1 MEGVK
6 LKKKY
11 FLYANNVKIEVTKEV
26 YNAYYQTK
34 DRNNYLDDKFNKNV
48 IYLDNHFEGYE
59 NNTIEYHYVINREK
73 VLAEEEHENELIKLL
88 HNVLSR
94 LEEDEK
100 MIVYLYFYKNKS
112 QSQIGKEMDVTQQN
126 ISKRLNFIKKKL
138 KKAMNF

>member
-1 MEGVK
+1 MA
-6 LKKKY
+6 KKY

-112 QSQIGKEMDVTQQN
+112 QSQIGQEMDVTQQN
-126 ISKRLNFIKKKL
+126 ISKRLNLIKKKL

>member
-1 MEGVK
+1 MA
-6 LKKKY
+6 KKY

-112 QSQIGKEMDVTQQN
+112 QSQIGEEMDVTQQN
-126 ISKRLNFIKKKL
+126 ISKRLNLIKKKL

>member
-1 MEGVK
+1 MEEVK

-34 DRNNYLDDKFNKNV
+34 DRNNYLDDIFNKNV

-59 NNTIEYHYVINREK
+59 NNTIEYHYVINQEK

>member
-1 MEGVK
+1 MA
-6 LKKKY
+6 KKY
-11 FLYANNVKIEVTKEV
+11 FLYANNVKIEVTEEV

-112 QSQIGKEMDVTQQN
+112 QSQIGEEMDVTQQN

>member
-1 MEGVK
+1 MA
-6 LKKKY
+6 KKY

-59 NNTIEYHYVINREK
+59 NNTIEYHYVINQEK

-112 QSQIGKEMDVTQQN
+112 QSQIGEEMDVTQQN

>member
-1 MEGVK
+1 MA
-6 LKKKY
+6 KKY
-11 FLYANNVKIEVTKEV
+11 FLYANNVKIEVTEEV

-73 VLAEEEHENELIKLL
+73 VLAEEENENELIKLL

-112 QSQIGKEMDVTQQN
+112 QSQIGEEMDVTQQN

>member
-1 MEGVK
+1 MA
-6 LKKKY
+6 KKY

-100 MIVYLYFYKNKS
+100 MIVYLYFYENKS
-112 QSQIGKEMDVTQQN
+112 QSQIGEEMDVTQQN

-138 KKAMNF
+138 KKSMNF

>member
-1 MEGVK
+1 MA
-6 LKKKY
+6 KKY

-73 VLAEEEHENELIKLL
+73 VLAEEEHKNELIKLL

-112 QSQIGKEMDVTQQN
+112 QSQIGQEMDVTQQN

>member
-1 MEGVK
+1 MG
-6 LKKKY
+6 KKY

-112 QSQIGKEMDVTQQN
+112 QSQIGQEMDVTQQN
-126 ISKRLNFIKKKL
+126 ISKRLNLIKKKL

>member
-1 MEGVK
+1 MA
-6 LKKKY
+6 KKY

-59 NNTIEYHYVINREK
+59 NNTIEYHYVINRAK

-112 QSQIGKEMDVTQQN
+112 QSQIGQEMNVTQQN
-126 ISKRLNFIKKKL
+126 ISKRLNLIKKKL

>member
-1 MEGVK
+1 MA
-6 LKKKY
+6 KKY

-112 QSQIGKEMDVTQQN
+112 QSQIGEEMDVTQQN

-138 KKAMNF
+138 KKAMTF

>member
-1 MEGVK
+1 MA
-6 LKKKY
+6 KKY
-11 FLYANNVKIEVTKEV
+11 FLYANNVKIEVTEEV

-73 VLAEEEHENELIKLL
+73 VLAEEQHENELIKLL